1 MSDQSVNDLIMG
13 GGAPSVKWP
22 TPGTKVVGEI
32 VNLTTAQQT
41 DKETGDLKFWKDGR
55 PKMQVVATLQTDE
68 RDPEILDDDGQ
79 RRLFVSSWRMRN
91 AIADAI
97 RAAGARGLEVGGKL
111 AVQFTDTEDAG
122 TSIPAKRYVAQYKPP
137 APQTVTAADLMEPF

>member
-1 MSDQSVNDLIMG
+1 MG

-32 VNLTTAQQT
+32 IDLATTQQT
-41 DKETGDLKFWKDGR
+41 DFDTGELKFWKDGS
-55 PKMQVVATLQTDE
+55 PKMQAVVTLQTDE
-68 RDPEILDDDGQ
+68 RDPEIPDDDGK

-97 RAAGARGLEVGGKL
+97 KAAGAKDPEIGGKL
-111 AVQFTDTEDAG
+111 AVQFTALGDTETG
-122 TSIPAKRYVAQYKPP
+122 TSIPPKLYAAQYKPP
-137 APQTVTAADLMEPF
+137 ALGAVTSDLLGDDNLETPF